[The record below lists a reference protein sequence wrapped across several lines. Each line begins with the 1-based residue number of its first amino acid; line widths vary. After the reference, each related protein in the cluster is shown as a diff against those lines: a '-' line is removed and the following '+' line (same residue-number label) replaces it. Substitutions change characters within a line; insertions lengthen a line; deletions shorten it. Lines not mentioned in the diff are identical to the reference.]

1 MTAQKT
7 AAPTVKKVHFR
18 DASGHFRGIGT
29 RVTFHDL
36 VVITFMGA
44 LGKAEAIKQAS
55 SQRERHPER
64 YTVPARS
71 R

>member
-1 MTAQKT
+1 MNPQKM

-18 DASGHFRGIGT
+18 DASGQFRGSGT
-29 RVTFHDL
+29 RVTFPDG
-36 VVITFMGA
+36 VVISFVGA

-55 SQRERHPER
+55 WQRQRHPER